1 VTPQLGD
8 VTPAPPW
15 QWRSRRDWF
24 DALARVLLVAGREF
38 RVVRVARGL
47 R

>member
-24 DALARVLLVAGREF
+24 DVWLRVMALRGRDV
-38 RVVRVARGL
+38 RVVGVRRWW
-47 R
+47 